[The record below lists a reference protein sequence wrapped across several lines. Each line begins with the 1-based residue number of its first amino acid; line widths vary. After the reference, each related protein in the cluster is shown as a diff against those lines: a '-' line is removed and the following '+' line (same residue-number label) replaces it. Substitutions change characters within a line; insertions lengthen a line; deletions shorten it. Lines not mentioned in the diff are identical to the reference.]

1 MSLGWGWRGYIGG
14 GPFGAMIPGAMVAL
28 AICRLAGLDARR
40 TALAAAFSAVGVG
53 FGGEMTYGQTVGFVR
68 QPETVG
74 WGLLGLGLKGGVWG
88 LLGGT
93 VIGVGFHLASGRR
106 GRLLAS
112 LVGLVAGAA
121 AGWAA
126 VNRTK
131 LVYFSDPID
140 RPREE
145 VWAGLL
151 LGALALLA
159 VYVLGRAEA
168 RPVARFAWAGALGGW
183 FGFGGG
189 GLWIYLGSTAPS
201 APEWIPWWKL
211 MEFTFGL
218 CFGAALGW
226 AAWRS
231 REWLTP
237 QAETPEGDEV
247 RLPFGLEV
255 VLWSAAAAGL
265 FMASDWIPLRFGY
278 AALGGG
284 LLFTAAHWVRSRW
297 WIALAVTAAAF
308 FLDWYDYVREQPPWG
323 SPALGAAITA
333 AATVAFCWMT
343 LAELRAGEL
352 GARRA
357 FWLLAGWA
365 TVTSWGRV
373 ALLGAYTANEFA
385 EHALF
390 LALLGLT
397 ARLGRG
403 VDARTAV

>member
-14 GPFGAMIPGAMVAL
+14 GSFGAMIPGAMVAL
-28 AICRLAGLDARR
+28 VICRLAGLNAGR
-40 TALAAAFSAVGVG
+40 TAAATAMSAVGVG

-74 WGLLGLGLKGGVWG
+74 WGLLGLALKGGVWG
-88 LLGGT
+88 LLGGA
-93 VIGVGFHLASGRR
+93 VVGVGFHSASGRG
-106 GRLLAS
+106 GRLFAA
-112 LVGLVAGAA
+112 LVGLIAGTA

-131 LVYFSDPID
+131 LLYFSDPMD

-151 LGALALLA
+151 LGALALLV
-159 VYVLGRAEA
+159 VYVIGRADA
-168 RPVARFAWAGALGGW
+168 RPVVRFAWAGALGGW

-189 GLWIYLGSTAPS
+189 GLWIYLGSTALS
-201 APEWIPWWKL
+201 APEWVPWWKL

-218 CFGAALGW
+218 SFGAALGW

-231 REWLTP
+231 REWLAP
-237 QAETPEGDEV
+237 RAEAPEEGGA
-247 RLPFGLEV
+247 RSPLGLEV
-255 VLWSAAAAGL
+255 ALWSAAAVGL
-265 FMASDWIPLRFGY
+265 FMASNWIPLRFGY
-278 AALGGG
+278 TVLGAG
-284 LLFTAAHWVRSRW
+284 LLFTAAHWARSRW
-297 WIALAVTAAAF
+297 WIALAATAAAF

-323 SPALGAAITA
+323 SLALGAAITA
-333 AATVAFCWMT
+333 VATVTFCWMT
-343 LAELRAGEL
+343 LTALRGGEL
-352 GARRA
+352 GARQA

-373 ALLGAYTANEFA
+373 VLLGTYTANEFA

-390 LALLGLT
+390 FALLGLT
-397 ARLGRG
+397 AWLGRG
-403 VDARTAV
+403 VDVRTAV